1 MSCHALT
8 MSKPVVELSWQGP
21 DGIVAVITMNDGEN
35 RFDLDVV
42 GQWHGL
48 IDQVAAKQGPLA
60 LVTTG
65 TGKFYSNGLNLDWL
79 MANPDQSREFLH
91 ELNRLWGRILGLDCH
106 TTAAVNG
113 HCFGA
118 GALLT
123 SAHDRITMRADRG
136 YWCMPELDLAL
147 PVSEKMAELL
157 LARLPRT
164 AIARALNTAHRFTG
178 PDALAAGIADEIRS
192 EDELLAATI
201 AHSAA
206 LATKSREVIGI
217 HKQMLFGDTISA
229 LTGEARNDSH

>member
-1 MSCHALT
+1 MLELT
-8 MSKPVVELSWQGP
+8 WQGP
-21 DGIVAVITMNDGEN
+21 ENSVAVITMNDGEN
-35 RFDLDVV
+35 RFDLNVV
-42 GQWHGL
+42 SHWHSL
-48 IDQVAAKQGPLA
+48 IDEVAAHEGPLA

-79 MANPDQSREFLH
+79 MANPEDSRSFLH

-147 PVSEKMAELL
+147 PVSEKMAQLL

-164 AIARALNTAHRFTG
+164 AIVKALNTAHRFTG
-178 PDALAAGIADEIRS
+178 PEALTAGIVDEVLA
-192 EDELLAATI
+192 EEELLAATI
-201 AHSAA
+201 AQSAV

-217 HKQMLFGDTISA
+217 HKQMLYGDTILS
-229 LTGEARNDSH
+229 LTGDN